1 MQGQWCMLGEQK
13 KKVFEK
19 GKHQVRSHLHG
30 YFSKYNLAT
39 LTTLTSW
46 SQTT

>member
-1 MQGQWCMLGEQK
+1 MQGQWCMLGEQ